1 MNAIDKQID
10 FTAIDRRLGSDQEEP
25 RADRTEDIVALTGEE
40 QDILTAKSKIAEYTD
55 QALGDII
62 SQGQLYNM
70 SVDDIINSAEEL
82 GRKRLEFD
90 QNPDFIIEQ
99 AGAVNDVDYSDVQTR
114 YMTNMQIASEI
125 VAEKRRQAGEDEM
138 GFLGFAG
145 DFVDRY
151 LFRQLPIGMIED
163 LTARTERKGREV
175 LEQAIALPPQEFSRW
190 MQSYA
195 DEVSTEGV
203 FGDENYFAAVDLQ
216 TEVESAGF
224 DPNKGTKQFF
234 GIVDAVTLGA
244 PLAKLGVKGIGTA
257 LKSSTAVGRVA
268 AVKGTE
274 AAGEAAENILK
285 KSPDPVTLGN
295 VGPSPLDL
303 NPQTVRTSL
312 TRFARKFQ
320 ENDIIRKIDDLW
332 RKGAFGKVADEG
344 QIKSLAAKAA
354 EKYADNTV
362 APLYDF
368 QIVDEGL
375 GVYTAAIRL
384 GKSET
389 GEPFKMSTIRTL
401 TERIPNSKMVPV
413 DPDDLSKGFLVE
425 VTERINLAGVADPL
439 SVDLQAMTGVVRSTI
454 GKLMDNELMASSSA
468 RDAEILTALSQRSE
482 AGRAAVKEV
491 VQPYLNA
498 LNKLDSKS
506 RFTLKA
512 LYQELRDGKDSYL
525 RVRYTDEEFIQKFKE
540 FHPDGKAAT
549 QKDLDAY
556 HALATIE
563 EADYV
568 LKTVDILGRYVQK
581 GYTQAVEISEGI
593 FVPAR
598 QVTKGQADEI
608 FDIESF
614 DVAVKD
620 NLPDDIPVWK
630 LDKPYRDKYLYIT
643 KPLNQRIIEPTDVM
657 GYNPGGTRRN
667 PLANYFIVAGQKAGR
682 LKALMTAFS
691 QKQANQGLEQI
702 KTIRDAIRSGAS
714 GIDDIIRNNN
724 DWNPSIE
731 SLDEF
736 NKFVEKEGWDLYQD
750 LGVKSRDEEITA
762 GELVNGD
769 VFNGMKADDFIQ
781 NDMRRN
787 DKVLTHFGGGKTY
800 NEDPV
805 NAILSQFGS
814 TVFTYSN
821 KAYTQAAMVG
831 WVKAVQ
837 KAGRGWFREGV
848 SSNDYEILFRT
859 AEVTGNDQFSRR
871 MNELR
876 NITMR
881 RLNMKDD
888 FGKAMDSF
896 GARLGEY
903 VFDKTGVILPSFLRE
918 DPTNNL
924 LKVGFQ
930 SAFGFLNLS
939 QFVMQGF
946 HATTIM
952 AISPKH
958 GFRAAGLVP
967 ALRGALRASD
977 PETMAEAIKR
987 IAKAADIDEA
997 QAKELF
1003 EYIKTSGRQVVDG
1016 DAVEDGTGV
1025 GFNISGYNGESMTY
1039 SVLRGRLEDVSRLTG
1054 KGLDLGLMP
1063 FKSGERLSRLTAMT
1077 TAFFEFKAA
1086 NPRVS
1091 ALSETARNWISRREQ
1106 NLTFNMNSN
1115 ARSMA
1120 QSGFMKVPT
1129 QWLTYTMRAM
1139 EAVFV
1144 GRDFTAAERARLFAA
1159 LGPMYGLTGLGLEH
1173 SAGYVAEKMGVEPD
1187 SSLYVGLKYGV
1198 LDWMASEADVP
1209 VALGTRLAPIGAL
1222 TDVYKK
1228 IFEEETITAL
1238 GGPSG
1243 EITGGIVSA
1252 FMDAFESL
1260 YNGHTVSLTEDM
1272 MKVIRQPS
1280 GIDNIAK
1287 AIGILNNG
1295 IYRSKN
1301 GIVSPG
1307 EMSVSEALIT
1317 GLGFTPQQV
1326 VEFYSLKGQVY
1337 SAKKTLSQVRKEV
1350 NKDTELAFRLINSD
1364 DDRDIDRGIQLM
1376 KEIHATISLSGLSFK
1391 DQLSLRRSAT
1401 SRMEAEWPRISKH
1414 LIERDKAFQARATE
1428 KIIFRRDNE

>member
-1 MNAIDKQID
+1 M
-10 FTAIDRRLGSDQEEP
+10 
-25 RADRTEDIVALTGEE
+25 
-40 QDILTAKSKIAEYTD
+40 
-55 QALGDII
+55 
-62 SQGQLYNM
+62 
-70 SVDDIINSAEEL
+70 
-82 GRKRLEFD
+82 
-90 QNPDFIIEQ
+90 
-99 AGAVNDVDYSDVQTR
+99 
-114 YMTNMQIASEI
+114 
-125 VAEKRRQAGEDEM
+125 
-138 GFLGFAG
+138 
-145 DFVDRY
+145 
-151 LFRQLPIGMIED
+151 
-163 LTARTERKGREV
+163 
-175 LEQAIALPPQEFSRW
+175 
-190 MQSYA
+190 
-195 DEVSTEGV
+195 
-203 FGDENYFAAVDLQ
+203 
-216 TEVESAGF
+216 
-224 DPNKGTKQFF
+224 
-234 GIVDAVTLGA
+234 
-244 PLAKLGVKGIGTA
+244 
-257 LKSSTAVGRVA
+257 
-268 AVKGTE
+268 
-274 AAGEAAENILK
+274 
-285 KSPDPVTLGN
+285 TLGN

-303 NPQTVRTSL
+303 NPQPVRASL
-312 TRFARKFQ
+312 QKFVSKFQ
-320 ENDIIRKIDDLW
+320 ENDLAKNIDNLW
-332 RKGAFGKVADEG
+332 RKGAFGKVVDED
-344 QIKSLAAKAA
+344 QLKSLAAKAA
-354 EKYADNTV
+354 EKYKDNTT

-368 QIVDEGL
+368 KPVDEGFGL
-375 GVYTAAIRL
+375 YTVAIRL

-425 VTERINLAGVADPL
+425 VAERINLAGVADPL
-439 SVDLQAMTGVVRSTI
+439 SVDLQAMTGLVRSTI

-482 AGRAAVKEV
+482 AGRAAVKEI

-563 EADYV
+563 EADYI

-667 PLANYFIVAGQKAGR
+667 PLANYFIVSGKKAGR

-691 QKQANQGLEQI
+691 EKQANQGLEQI

-750 LGVKSRDEEITA
+750 LGVKSRNQEIIA
-762 GELVNGD
+762 GELANGD

-831 WVKAVQ
+831 WVKA
-837 KAGRGWFREGV
+837 AEGRGWFREGV
-848 SSNDYEILFRT
+848 SLNDYEILFRT
-859 AEVTGNDQFSRR
+859 AEVTGNDKFSRR

-924 LKVGFQ
+924 LKIGFQ

-1307 EMSVSEALIT
+1307 EMGVSEALIT

-1337 SAKKTLSQVRKEV
+1337 SDKKTLSQVRKEV
-1350 NKDTELAFRLINSD
+1350 NRKTELAFRLINSND
-1364 DDRDIDRGIQLM
+1364 DNDIDRGIKLM
-1376 KEIHATISLSGLSFK
+1376 REIHETISLSGLSFK

-1401 SRMEAEWPRISKH
+1401 SRMEADWHRISKH